1 MIKNIDDIVSE
12 SENSEL
18 FEIYSIVLREKQLEV
33 IYNPAHLAYLLGMDY
48 YYLMYIYKT
57 VDEFHYN
64 RSKIPKKNGNTRL
77 LNIPSISL
85 KKIQKWLL
93 SNIFEK
99 IPISEY
105 ATGFC
110 KNKSIID
117 NAIPHLN
124 KQCIINLDIKDFFPN
139 ITYED
144 VFRIVYYLGYSYE
157 LTCIISKLCT
167 YKKRLPQ
174 GSPASPCISNI
185 RCIKLDNR
193 ISKLVQTFNASYTRY
208 ADDITIS
215 GEKNITKLLNTVRNI
230 ITDEGFTVNE
240 NKTRI
245 RYSHQR
251 QEVTGIIVN
260 GTIPKLPK
268 EFKSEVRKE
277 LYYCKKFGPYNHQ
290 SKIGDMHSFYKEHL
304 YGKILF
310 INMVEEKLGKQM
322 MEDFNSIAWDY

>member
-1 MIKNIDDIVSE
+1 MNIDIEKIIACSKDA
-12 SENSEL
+12 EL
-18 FEIYSIVLREKQLEV
+18 FDIYSVVLREKQLKV
-33 IYNPAHLAYLLGMDY
+33 IYNPAHLAYLLGMDFY
-48 YYLMYIYKT
+48 ELMYIYQT
-57 VDEFHYN
+57 LDEFHYN

-77 LNIPSISL
+77 LNIPSMSL

-93 SNIFEK
+93 VNIFEK
-99 IPISEY
+99 IPVSEY

-117 NAIPHLN
+117 NAKPHLN
-124 KQCIINLDIKDFFPN
+124 KQCIINLDIKDFFPS

-144 VFRIVYYLGYSYE
+144 IFRIVYYLGYSYE
-157 LTCIISKLCT
+157 LTCYISKLCT

-174 GSPASPCISNI
+174 GSPASPYISNI

-193 ISKLVQTFNASYTRY
+193 ISKLAKTFNASYTRY

-215 GEKNITKLLNTVRNI
+215 GGKNIVKLLDTIKNI
-230 ITDEGFTVNE
+230 IKDEGFKVNE
-240 NKTRI
+240 QKTRI

-260 GTIPKLPK
+260 GKIPKLPK
-268 EFKSEVRKE
+268 EFKAEVRKE
-277 LYYCKKFGPYNHQ
+277 IYYCKKYGPYNHQ
-290 SKIGDMHSFYKEHL
+290 LKIGDTHSFYKEHL

-310 INMVEEKLGKQM
+310 IYMVEEKLGKKM
-322 MEDFNSIAWDY
+322 MKDFEYIAWDY

>member
-1 MIKNIDDIVSE
+1 MKIEQIILQ

-18 FEIYSIVLREKQLEV
+18 FEIYATVLRENKLEV
-33 IYNPAHLAYLLGMDY
+33 IYNPAHLAYLLNIDFY
-48 YYLMYIYKT
+48 DLMYIYQT
-57 VDEFHYN
+57 VDKFHYN

-77 LNIPSISL
+77 LNIPSMTL
-85 KKIQKWLL
+85 KRIQKWLL
-93 SNIFEK
+93 INIFEK
-99 IPISEY
+99 MPISNY

-124 KQCIINLDIKDFFPN
+124 KECVINLDIKDFFPS

-144 VFRIVYYLGYSYE
+144 VFRIVYNMGYSYD
-157 LTCIISKLCT
+157 LTCYIAKFCT

-174 GSPASPCISNI
+174 GSPASPYISNI
-185 RCIKLDNR
+185 RCLKLDNR
-193 ISKLVQTFNASYTRY
+193 ISKLAETFHASYTRY

-215 GEKNITKLLNTVRNI
+215 GANNIVKLINTVKEI
-230 ITDEGFTVNE
+230 IIDEGFIINE
-240 NKTRI
+240 HKTRI
-245 RYSHQR
+245 RFQHQR

-260 GTIPKLPK
+260 GKTPKLPK
-268 EFKSEVRKE
+268 EFKAEVRKE

-290 SKIGDMHSFYKEHL
+290 LRIGDMHSFYKEHL

-322 MEDFNSIAWDY
+322 IEDFNSIAWDY